1 MNLLSVNLLSV
12 NLLYLPSKGY
22 VRESDMSG
30 GLRGDAR
37 TMLRVRRQGCVEE
50 ERGVRGGADGAVA
63 AAVVR
68 RGSQERAWLAA
79 LACLCAS
86 SKDVVDEG
94 VVDRSTN
101 RSRGLSYCSVSFGDK
116 GRRLCFRRAL
126 VHIKP

>member
-1 MNLLSVNLLSV
+1 MRAAGRCS
-12 NLLYLPSKGY
+12 
-22 VRESDMSG
+22 
-30 GLRGDAR
+30 GDAR
-37 TMLRVRRQGCVEE
+37 AMLRARRQGCVEE

-68 RGSQERAWLAA
+68 RRSQERAWLAA